1 MSHDPTRPPAS
12 RAEYLAVVQPPD
24 VMGRVN
30 AEHWT
35 GRLYMRKLSPFVSM
49 PLTRTSI
56 RPNQVTG
63 MFIVVGWCIGA
74 ALLIPSIWGVLV
86 CAVFAQLQML
96 LDCADGEVARW
107 KRMFSPAGE
116 FLDRVGHFSAEGLLP
131 LAIGLRAADL
141 WGTPDWRW
149 AALGAATGGV
159 VVFKKS
165 LDPLVQAARA
175 GAGLPVLKDSS
186 EHGEI
191 ARGPLA
197 TLKRVAKAVPI
208 MRINTAMDMSF
219 IILVVGL
226 IGLAVGDLVAFRWL
240 LAILAPLS
248 ALIAAAHF
256 ASIMA
261 STKLKPTQPLD
272 R

>member
-1 MSHDPTRPPAS
+1 MSHDPTHPPAS
-12 RAEYLAVVQPPD
+12 RAEYLAVVQPTD
-24 VMGRVN
+24 VLGRVN
-30 AEHWT
+30 AEHWV
-35 GRLYMRKLSPFVSM
+35 GRLYMRKLSPYISM
-49 PLTRTSI
+49 PLTRTSV

-63 MFIVVGWCIGA
+63 VFIVVGWCVA
-74 ALLIPSIWGVLV
+74 ASLLIPGLWGVV
-86 CAVFAQLQML
+86 ACVIFAQIQIL

-116 FLDRVGHFSAEGLLP
+116 FLDRVGHYTAEGLLP
-131 LAIGLRAADL
+131 LTIGLRAADVF
-141 WGTPDWRW
+141 GNADWRW
-149 AALGAATGGV
+149 AALGAATGGI

-191 ARGPLA
+191 THGPLA
-197 TLKRVAKAVPI
+197 TLKRIAKAVPI
-208 MRINTAMDMSF
+208 MRINTATDMSF
-219 IILVVGL
+219 IVLIVGL

-248 ALIAAAHF
+248 ALIAVAHF

-261 STKLKPTQPLD
+261 SNKLKPNA
-272 R
+272 